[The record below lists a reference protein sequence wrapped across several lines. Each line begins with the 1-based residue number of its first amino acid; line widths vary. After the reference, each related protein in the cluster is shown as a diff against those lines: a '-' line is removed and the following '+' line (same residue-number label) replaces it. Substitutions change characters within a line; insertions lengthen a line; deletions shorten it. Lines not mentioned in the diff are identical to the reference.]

1 MQYVT
6 ISSSKLIR
14 NSAALWKGHHL
25 YASSGDSVVEMYD
38 GIDDTGIKVCTIKIK
53 NNEHDDHFFSGV
65 AFNRGVYAKV
75 VSGTVSGSIFVE

>member
-6 ISSSKLIR
+6 MNSSKLIR
-14 NSAALWKGHHL
+14 NNAALWKGHHL

-53 NNEHDDHFFSGV
+53 NNEHDDHVFVGIP
-65 AFNRGVYAKV
+65 FNNGVYVKV
-75 VSGTVSGSIFVE
+75 VSGSVSGSIFVE